1 MDEKL
6 RIIEMYNTT
15 AYLYNLRYED
25 EQKLKISFILNKIKP
40 KEDEI
45 ILDIG
50 CGTGILFKMVNCKTI
65 IGIDIS
71 INMLKE
77 AKKERKA
84 DLILADGEFLPIKD
98 ECVDIVISAT
108 VLNLVKNKELFLK
121 EAMRCLK
128 KGGRFCISLLK
139 REKNPML
146 KNAEI
151 YESETMKDTFIFGKK

>member
-1 MDEKL
+1 M
-6 RIIEMYNTT
+6 RIMEMYNAT
-15 AYLYNLRYED
+15 AHLYNIRYEE

-50 CGTGILFKMVNCKTI
+50 CGTGILFKMVNCKII

-77 AKKERKA
+77 AKKEGKA
-84 DLILADGEFLPIKD
+84 NLILADGEFLPIKD
-98 ECVDIVISAT
+98 ESVDVVISTT
-108 VLNLVKNKELFLK
+108 VLNLIKNKEDFLN

-128 KGGRFCISLLK
+128 KGGKFCISLLK
-139 REKNPML
+139 RERPPML
-146 KNAEI
+146 ENTEI
-151 YESETMKDTFIFGKK
+151 YESETMKDVFVFGKK